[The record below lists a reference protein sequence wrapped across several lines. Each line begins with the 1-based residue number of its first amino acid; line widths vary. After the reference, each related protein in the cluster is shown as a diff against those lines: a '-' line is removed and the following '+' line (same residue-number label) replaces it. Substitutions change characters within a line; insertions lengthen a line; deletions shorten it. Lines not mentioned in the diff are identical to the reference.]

1 MLRVRVEEENN
12 EFAFDWVIFVRVDGW
27 FVVHRWMV
35 FDDNPTMDC
44 ESLQNDRE
52 IIDSIVEH
60 SAKCGRVFFFVW
72 RWCVV
77 GFYWIYQLIE
87 NGIWL
92 YCNLFIFKYKRI
104 YIMNR
109 AEIEIEIRS
118 RCSEKIKQ

>member
-60 SAKCGRVFFFVW
+60 SAKCGRVFFLCGDGVSLGFIEFISWLKMVNGCIVIYLYLSIKEFILW
-72 RWCVV
+72 IVRKSKSKSAV
-77 GFYWIYQLIE
+77 GVQ
-87 NGIWL
+87 
-92 YCNLFIFKYKRI
+92 KK
-104 YIMNR
+104 
-109 AEIEIEIRS
+109 
-118 RCSEKIKQ
+118 